1 MATPIYKNKEKVK
14 QSTSCRLLLTKLMY
28 IDVNY
33 FPFIIIIIFPSTY
46 SLSNTNNL
54 NNNINDGTNKSKPK
68 INTITSAKPI
78 EALTPESLTLI
89 YGYNK

>member
-1 MATPIYKNKEKVK
+1 
-14 QSTSCRLLLTKLMY
+14 MY

-33 FPFIIIIIFPSTY
+33 FSPFIIIIIFPSTY